1 MDKGDRLY
9 DRVGKTDLFQ
19 PSELLGKVGFRVSGH
34 SSPDALIP
42 LHWRLSTLDDVPKA
56 EMALTPNLKDVYGN
70 WHPVLDRVIE
80 VGLTYNPLTKTF
92 QKDTWLTENL
102 AICNEHVVGGEI
114 IKNIKALVRGNI
126 KLGQADL
133 DVDLLAPLDKTV
145 TEAANAQVKLN
156 FKDWFLAT
164 NVTLDKINQPSIKAG
179 YEDKSLSII
188 LENTDGLNTDQGNW
202 GLLVTKCVD
211 ANTIVG
217 MQSNLKTGQFSVGM
231 ENVLSDHTELKL
243 NLSSA
248 DVINLEY
255 TKQFPN
261 VTTSLALQA
270 NGLIKSGQANDLKF
284 GVGVELDL

>member
-1 MDKGDRLY
+1 M
-9 DRVGKTDLFQ
+9 
-19 PSELLGKVGFRVSGH
+19 
-34 SSPDALIP
+34 
-42 LHWRLSTLDDVPKA
+42 
-56 EMALTPNLKDVYGN
+56 YGN

-164 NVTLDKINQPSIKAG
+164 NVTLDKIVSSI
-179 YEDKSLSII
+179 Y
-188 LENTDGLNTDQGNW
+188 
-202 GLLVTKCVD
+202 
-211 ANTIVG
+211 
-217 MQSNLKTGQFSVGM
+217 
-231 ENVLSDHTELKL
+231 
-243 NLSSA
+243 
-248 DVINLEY
+248 Y
-255 TKQFPN
+255 
-261 VTTSLALQA
+261 LAVR
-270 NGLIKSGQANDLKF
+270 DW
-284 GVGVELDL
+284 